1 MKHPFRITDAGRKNP
16 VEYNAHNPKRVT
28 HNENFKP
35 FYVPRYAFQDIIMAR
50 SIDAKCRK
58 CRRAG
63 EKLFLK
69 GDRCLTPK
77 CGFVRRS
84 YVPGVHGK
92 KGKRNLSEY
101 GTQLAL
107 KQKIKRIYGVFEK
120 QFRKHFEEV
129 KGKPGSTGDLLLS
142 RLEMRLDNVVY
153 RLGFASSRS
162 QARQLV
168 NHGLVSVNGKKNT
181 IPSSAVKIGQ
191 IISINSRKKEKNYFK
206 NLAPV
211 IKNKK
216 DFPTWLSFDEQ
227 KLEGKIVSLPG
238 KNDTGINVD
247 AQVIVEYY
255 SR

>member
-1 MKHPFRITDAGRKNP
+1 
-16 VEYNAHNPKRVT
+16 
-28 HNENFKP
+28 
-35 FYVPRYAFQDIIMAR
+35 MAR

-58 CRRAG
+58 CRRSG

-92 KGKRNLSEY
+92 KVTRNLSEY

-107 KQKIKRIYGVFEK
+107 KQKIKRIYGVFER

-129 KGKPGSTGDLLLS
+129 RGKSGSTGDLLLS
-142 RLEMRLDNVVY
+142 RLEMRLDNAVY
-153 RLGFASSRS
+153 RLGFASSRA

-168 NHGLVSVNGKKNT
+168 SHGLVIVNGKKKT
-181 IPSSAVKIGQ
+181 IPSAAVKVGQ
-191 IISINSRKKEKNYFK
+191 IISISQRKMKKNYVN
-206 NLAPV
+206 NLVPV

-216 DFPTWLSFDEQ
+216 DFPAWLSFDGQ
-227 KLEGKIVSLPG
+227 KLEGKVISLPG